1 MVIFVSDMFVENY
14 VGGAE
19 LTTEAIIKG
28 GLMPVIKAHS
38 SSINV
43 EIMKRNKDK
52 FWIFGN
58 FANLNEKCILYAVKN
73 LSYSVL
79 EYDYKYCFYRS
90 PEKHISESGH
100 CNCENTTRAKLIS
113 VFYRKAVTT
122 WFMSEVQKQK
132 YVSKFSFLDAENI
145 KVLSSVFSRETIDL
159 IESLDISK
167 KNNKWLI
174 LNSPSWIKGVDS
186 TIDYAKKNDLSYE
199 LVWGLKHKD
208 LLKKMA
214 TSKGIIYLPPG
225 GDTCPRFII
234 EARMLG
240 CDLIINE
247 NVQHKNEPWFEN
259 RETTIEYLK
268 QRTKLFWSEVENK
281 WDIETPKRKDTA
293 NHKFNIIVPF
303 YNAGPWIKKCI
314 ESVKEQ
320 AYQNFNC
327 FLIDD
332 MSTDD
337 ANKIIEKEI
346 KDDKRFKLIINE
358 NKQYALGNIVK
369 TLIENGRDDE
379 NVNVILDGDD
389 WFSSYNV
396 LSHLDDVYTN
406 SKCLMTYGSYVYHPG
421 GTKGVEPSDYPV
433 DIVSGNKFR
442 QDRWRASHL
451 RTFKTKLWK
460 NIDLEDLKD
469 DDGQYYKT
477 AYDQALMLPLL
488 EMAGEKSKYI
498 SEILHVYNRENPLN
512 VDKVKQKIQFETAQK
527 IRSKKPYKRKF

>member
-1 MVIFVSDMFVENY
+1 MIVFVADMFVENY

-28 GLMPVIKAHS
+28 SLMPVIKAHS
-38 SSINV
+38 SSISV
-43 EIMKRNKDK
+43 ETMKRNKDK

-58 FANLNEKCILYAVKN
+58 FANLNEKCILYAIKN

-90 PEKHISESGH
+90 PEKHISESGA
-100 CNCENTTRAKLIS
+100 CNCENTPRAKLIS
-113 VFYRKAVTT
+113 VFYKKALTT
-122 WFMSEVQKQK
+122 WFMSEVQKQN
-132 YVSKFSFLDAENI
+132 YINKFGFLDSENI
-145 KVLSSVFSRETIDL
+145 KVLSSVFSCETLDFIEDL
-159 IESLDISK
+159 NVSK
-167 KNNKWLI
+167 KNDKWLI
-174 LNSPSWIKGVDS
+174 LNSPSWIKGVRQAV
-186 TIDYAKKNDLSYE
+186 DYAKDHNLAYE
-199 LVWGLKHKD
+199 LVWGLEHKD

-214 TSKGIIYLPPG
+214 TSEGIIYLPPG

-259 RETTIEYLK
+259 RETTIKYLR
-268 QRTKLFWSEVENK
+268 QRTKIFWSEIENK
-281 WDIETPKRKDTA
+281 WNIETPKRKDTT

-314 ESVKEQ
+314 ESIKGQ
-320 AYQNFNC
+320 THQNFNC

-332 MSTDD
+332 VSTDD
-337 ANKIIEKEI
+337 TSKIIEKEI
-346 KDDKRFKLIINE
+346 KNDERFLLTTNA
-358 NKQYALGNIVK
+358 NKEYALGNIVK
-369 TLIENGRDDE
+369 TLINNKCDE
-379 NVNVILDGDD
+379 EDINIILDGDD
-389 WFSSYNV
+389 WLSSYNV
-396 LSHLDDVYTN
+396 LSHLDDIYST
-406 SKCLMTYGSYVYHPG
+406 SKCLMTYGSYVYYPNG
-421 GTKGVEPSDYPV
+421 VKGIEPSDYPADV
-433 DIVSGNKFR
+433 INGNKFR

-527 IRSKKPYKRKF
+527 IRAKKPYKRKF